1 MRHYRHL
8 LFALSF
14 TMMAGQPLSAGQ
26 SAKTDARYEFREEH
40 DRDGIG
46 KFYMGRE
53 ISHVMGHLGAGW
65 LERPERTTEERPDL
79 LIESFNAQP
88 GQVIADIGA
97 GTGYFS
103 LPLAEL
109 VGPAGKI
116 LAVDIQQPMLDKLKF
131 RMKKRNATNIELIL
145 GKEDDPNL
153 PGCAVDM
160 AFMVDVY
167 HEFNFPYEM
176 VAKLCDALK
185 TGGRLIFVEYRAED
199 PDVPIKPLHK
209 MTQKQVIKEMAP
221 HPLRHVETLDLL
233 PRQHVIIFEK
243 TKECSPPGATPNP

>member
-1 MRHYRHL
+1 MTHRPYL
-8 LFALSF
+8 VFALSF
-14 TMMAGQPLSAGQ
+14 ILAGPTLSAGE
-26 SAKTDARYEFREEH
+26 SDGSDARYEFREEH

-53 ISHVMGHLGAGW
+53 IAHVMGHLGAGW
-65 LERPERTTEERPDL
+65 LERSERQAEERPDL
-79 LIESFNAQP
+79 LIESFAVKP

-97 GTGYFS
+97 GTGYFA

-109 VGPAGKI
+109 VGPTGKI
-116 LAVDIQQPMLDKLKF
+116 LAVDIQQPMLDKLK
-131 RMKKRNATNIELIL
+131 RRIDKRRLTNIELIL
-145 GKEDDPNL
+145 SKEDDPNL
-153 PGCAVDM
+153 PAATVDM

-167 HEFNFPYEM
+167 HEFNFPHEM
-176 VAKLCDALK
+176 TVHLCRALK

-209 MTQKQVIKEMAP
+209 MTQKQVIKEMALF
-221 HPLRHVETLDLL
+221 PLRHVETLDLL

-243 TKECSPPGATPNP
+243 IEKNP